1 VNTGDTELL
10 PGHPRA
16 GYEWNRVSELEKL
29 YRSNWKFVR
38 DLLQALGVGAKDLD
52 DLSHEIFLV
61 ASRKLP
67 EARLDSSAEHRW
79 LRRITQYVV
88 LGYRRRAFRRF
99 ELRSTE
105 LDELAS
111 VPAMDMALTERED
124 TDLLHVALSRLD
136 PDDADVL
143 ALHTVGQL
151 SFRTLAEISDCD
163 PKTARRKFIRALG
176 RARLLLNDP
185 KFKTSLMPEPSTPW
199 ASRPLGEGVDAGSVA
214 TLAPDLD
221 LELLDECVAV
231 AVSGRTAISVWR
243 GTITDETLDRFLIA
257 ARRIRS
263 ARGGPFPYLAI
274 VEKTCKPPGFSART
288 KLLEMLRVFRDDVT
302 AYATVPSASS
312 FTLQIMS
319 ALAVLARVP
328 FPMRFFGNVEE
339 ASRWLFDAAGASSG
353 LESASDLIQAAHQLR
368 LLAGNSEFEA

>member
-1 VNTGDTELL
+1 
-10 PGHPRA
+10 
-16 GYEWNRVSELEKL
+16 VSELEHL

-67 EARLDSSAEHRW
+67 ETRLDSSAEHRW

-111 VPAMDMALTERED
+111 VPAIDLALAERED

-136 PDDADVL
+136 PHDADVL

-151 SFRTLAEISDCD
+151 SFRTLADISDCD

-176 RARLLLNDP
+176 RARLLLDDP
-185 KFKTSLMPEPSTPW
+185 KFNASLTPSASTPW
-199 ASRPLGEGVDAGSVA
+199 ASRPLSDSVDSGTVA
-214 TLAPDLD
+214 TLGPDLD
-221 LELLDECVAV
+221 LEMIDECVAV
-231 AVSGRTAISVWR
+231 GVCGRTAISVWR
-243 GTITDETLDRFLIA
+243 GTITDETLERFLIA

-263 ARGGPFPYLAI
+263 AVGGPFPYLAI
-274 VEKTCKPPGFSART
+274 VETTCKPPGFSART
-288 KLLEMLRVFRDDVT
+288 KLLEMLRVFRDDLT

-328 FPMRFFGNVEE
+328 FPMRFFGGAEE
-339 ASRWLFDAAGASSG
+339 ASRWLFETAGVSTG
-353 LESASDLIQAAHQLR
+353 LESASDLIQAAHRLR
-368 LLAGNSEFEA
+368 VLSGNPDFEA